1 MPDPCHH
8 ETDWGALHEWQ
19 KRIDEKLDAILAQ
32 AKTTNGRVSRLEKWK
47 LVLTTI
53 LGTMLVLE
61 GSRGPLADLLYRLVE
76 IAGAT
81 L

>member
-32 AKTTNGRVSRLEKWK
+32 AKTTNGRVGRLEKWK
-47 LVLTTI
+47 LVLATA
-53 LGTMLVLE
+53 LATMIATGGE
-61 GSRGPLADLLYRLVE
+61 SGSLSALAAKLAEL
-76 IAGAT
+76 IAK
-81 L
+81 

>member
-32 AKTTNGRVSRLEKWK
+32 AKTTNGRVSRLERWK
-47 LVLTTI
+47 LVLATA
-53 LGTMLVLE
+53 LATMLVTGGE
-61 GSRGPLADLLYRLVE
+61 SGSLVTLAAKLADLL
-76 IAGAT
+76 AP
-81 L
+81 

>member
-1 MPDPCHH
+1 MADPCHH

-47 LVLTTI
+47 LALSVAI
-53 LGTMLVLE
+53 GMLLLLRPDSIPAGLLDRLLSMVA
-61 GSRGPLADLLYRLVE
+61 GP
-76 IAGAT
+76 
-81 L
+81 